1 MIPFLKDLFLNETK
15 RSILF
20 LVISGISLLISF
32 LEPENAAFDS
42 AWIAIVLCGIPIII
56 EAVEGLVTR
65 FDIKADVLV
74 SLALIASVIIGEIFA
89 DSSDPGNSHE
99 LFIIELQN
107 SDDRILD
114 QRDSCIRIPAFQ
126 DLDDKLEVF
135 PDDRIPKIKMHFQRI
150 PADKI
155 GSGFQLGPEQPGA

>member
-74 SLALIASVIIGEIFA
+74 SLALIASVIIGEIF
-89 DSSDPGNSHE
+89 SV
-99 LFIIELQN
+99 
-107 SDDRILD
+107 
-114 QRDSCIRIPAFQ
+114 C
-126 DLDDKLEVF
+126 
-135 PDDRIPKIKMHFQRI
+135 
-150 PADKI
+150 
-155 GSGFQLGPEQPGA
+155 